1 MVDVTRTSGSNGK
14 VNSQSHKNLFYVFH
28 TDDALIPHRAGA
40 CLIIPRDKHYAV
52 VYRKRNPKEGETTI
66 AITQYAPPQPGG
78 AFSLHG
84 NAVDYSPIIAEFT
97 YVKIVA
103 TLLLWRMNE
112 INLISDKPMVA
123 QGPIEN
129 EMMNIE
135 YAHRVFELTGGS
147 YHAFCKAHMSVNS
160 MTLVAHPVRQHFDYF
175 HKVGESLE
183 NKVLF
188 VVPSI
193 SVIVECNRASA
204 NAIPEYSWGR
214 PRIIALPR
222 LDHNF

>member
-1 MVDVTRTSGSNGK
+1 MTAKQTTALAHSTPPQNQYAVPPTKSTNSSLALYSFMPWKLVDVTRTSGSNGK

-97 YVKIVA
+97 YVNTTTQVWVCPWAAKVIWKQA
-103 TLLLWRMNE
+103 FIRHHHTGHCIKQSRLLQ
-112 INLISDKPMVA
+112 KA
-123 QGPIEN
+123 AEN
-129 EMMNIE
+129 
-135 YAHRVFELTGGS
+135 RL
-147 YHAFCKAHMSVNS
+147 
-160 MTLVAHPVRQHFDYF
+160 
-175 HKVGESLE
+175 SLLSLRW
-183 NKVLF
+183 LF
-188 VVPSI
+188 LL
-193 SVIVECNRASA
+193 
-204 NAIPEYSWGR
+204 G
-214 PRIIALPR
+214 
-222 LDHNF
+222 